1 MPEKAQ
7 PDIWAELRK
16 PFPKESISKLPKGGI
31 TLDFI
36 GHAGVTDRL
45 NHAAG
50 PDNWNWEPMA
60 FDEDGNPKYTV
71 RGQMAIMWGRFTV
84 NGITKPAVG
93 TSPINKMELEKELIG
108 DLIRNGAMRFG
119 VALDLWSKDELES
132 NVEHPENKNVKP
144 TQAKPAPKPLPEV
157 VEEEAVSDDMLTKLK
172 GQVKLKGIADD
183 KKAGGILEALAQK
196 EYKRTS
202 AAMTVDQ
209 ARALYLLIRDSSTRD
224 DLLDLLKQESA
235 HAEI

>member
-1 MPEKAQ
+1 MTEKSSN
-7 PDIWAELRK
+7 IWEELRK
-16 PFPKESISKLPKGGI
+16 PFPKESVGKLPKGGVQ
-31 TLDFI
+31 LDYV
-36 GHAGVTDRL
+36 GHAAVTDRL
-45 NHAAG
+45 NTVD
-50 PDNWNWEPMA
+50 PTWTWEPMA
-60 FDEDGNPKYTV
+60 TDEAGLPLFTQGEPQFGKPTKGLWIRLTIGGVTRPGYGDGKN
-71 RGQMAIMWGRFTV
+71 
-84 NGITKPAVG
+84 
-93 TSPINKMELEKELIG
+93 EKEAIG
-108 DLIRNGAMRFG
+108 DALRNAAMRFG